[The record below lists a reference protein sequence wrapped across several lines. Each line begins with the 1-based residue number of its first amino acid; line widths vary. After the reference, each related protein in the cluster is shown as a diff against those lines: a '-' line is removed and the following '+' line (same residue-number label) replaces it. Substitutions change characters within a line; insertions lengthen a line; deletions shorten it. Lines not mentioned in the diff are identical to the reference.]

1 VKKNDFA
8 KYLLLFLLSAC
19 FHEVLAQVQ
28 QVNYQREMEQLED
41 KINDFFFIPGTGYYK
56 ETSLP
61 EKNSRPVSYLWPL
74 CAMLDAAN
82 EIGKV
87 KGHAELLNRVR
98 ALLDKYYDDR
108 APAPGYASYA
118 VKYGGGD
125 RFYDDNQWIGITAMD
140 VYKHTGANEWMK
152 TAELIYKFMMT
163 GYDKISGGG
172 FYWQEGQKTKN
183 TCSNGPA
190 IILSLELYKATK
202 KKEYLRMGEEC
213 YQWVN
218 QKLKAPSGIYYD
230 ALNVKTEVVDKTM
243 YSYNAGTML
252 HSAVLLYEITGKKQ
266 YLEEAESIAGASL
279 AYFFKN
285 GKFRDNYWFNAVLL
299 RGYIQY
305 MRVSGSADCIIQF
318 KKALDYALVNDKNEK
333 GLFGIRKDVNLVGQ
347 AGMLEI
353 LARMALLQKKGIFNR

>member
-1 VKKNDFA
+1 MKKNDFA
-8 KYLLLFLLSAC
+8 KCLLLFFLFAC
-19 FHEVLAQVQ
+19 FHEARAQDQ
-28 QVNYQREMEQLED
+28 QVNYQREMELLED
-41 KINDFFFIPGTGYYK
+41 KINNFFFIPATGYYK

-87 KGHAELLNRVR
+87 KDNTELLNRVR

-118 VKYGGGD
+118 VEYGGGD

-140 VYKHTGANEWMK
+140 VYKNTGAKEWIG
-152 TAELIYKFMMT
+152 TAEQIYKFMMT
-163 GYDKISGGG
+163 GYDKVSGGG
-172 FYWQEGQKTKN
+172 FYWQEGEKTKN

-202 KKEYLRMGEEC
+202 KKQYLRIGEEC

-218 QKLKAPSGIYYD
+218 QTLKAPSGIYYD
-230 ALNVKTEVVDKTM
+230 AVNVKTGVIDKRM

-252 HSAVLLYEITGKKQ
+252 HSAVLLYEITGKTE
-266 YLEEAESIAGASL
+266 YLQDAENIAAASL
-279 AYFFKN
+279 AYFFKD

-305 MRVSGSADCIIQF
+305 MRVSKSADGIMQF
-318 KKALDYALVNDKNEK
+318 KKALDHALVNDKNAK
-333 GLFGIRKDVNLVGQ
+333 GLLGIKKEVNLVGQ

-353 LARMALLQKKGIFNR
+353 LARMALLQKEGIFS